1 MSTCLTCNYQIM
13 RCICIFSI
21 TRYFQSSFKRSC
33 INLHPLWLCTGIQAA
48 LYPFCH
54 LGQHQS
60 FPLAVLTCMNFVPLS
75 LFKSYLSY
83 AYQCFF
89 YICVCAQHVWQLPA
103 DWSYGWLWVLGIEPG
118 SSARTSAL
126 DHQACIPPNLI
137 IISNFTSLMNSER
150 EPF

>member
-103 DWSYGWLWVLGIEPG
+103 EVRRGIAVPGTGVMDGCGCWELNLGPLQEQVLLTTKHASHP
-118 SSARTSAL
+118 
-126 DHQACIPPNLI
+126 
-137 IISNFTSLMNSER
+137 TSL
-150 EPF
+150 